1 MTDLETYYR
10 TSRDRLYGYLLRLC
24 ANADLAADLTQD
36 AFLRYASR
44 YGVDRIEPALLYRI
58 ARNLMIDAF
67 RKRKPDTSLTE
78 LLIDERNDP
87 EMDATVHS
95 EFRRTLEALQQMK
108 AEDREI
114 LALVSG
120 DDELGYGDIA
130 RILGI
135 SEGNVRIR
143 VHRARM
149 RLREAL
155 K

>member
-44 YGVDRIEPALLYRI
+44 YGVDRIQPALLYRI
-58 ARNLMIDAF
+58 ARNLMIDTF
-67 RKRKPDTSLTE
+67 RKRKPDTALTE
-78 LLIDERNDP
+78 LLIDERNNP
-87 EMDATVHS
+87 EIDATVHS
-95 EFRRTLEALQQMK
+95 EFRRTLEALQRLK
-108 AEDREI
+108 PEDREI

-130 RILGI
+130 RIMGI

>member
-44 YGVDRIEPALLYRI
+44 YGVDRIQPALLYRI
-58 ARNLMIDAF
+58 ARNLMIDTF
-67 RKRKPDTSLTE
+67 RKRKPDTALSE
-78 LLIDERNDP
+78 LLIDERNNP
-87 EMDATVHS
+87 EIDATVHS
-95 EFRRTLEALQQMK
+95 EFRRTIEALQRLK
-108 AEDREI
+108 PEDREI

-130 RILGI
+130 RIMGI